1 MCYFLFAITTTLA
14 TAKDSLPKTQN
25 TTKRHDLPP
34 YNRIELN
41 TNHLAHHH
49 ILSL

>member
-14 TAKDSLPKTQN
+14 TAKDSLPKLQN
-25 TTKRHDLPP
+25 TTKRHDSPP
-34 YNRIELN
+34 HNRTELN

-49 ILSL
+49 ILSQ

>member
-1 MCYFLFAITTTLA
+1 MYYFLFAITTTLA
-14 TAKDSLPKTQN
+14 SAKDSLPKLQN

-49 ILSL
+49 ILSQ

>member
-1 MCYFLFAITTTLA
+1 MYYFLFATTSMLA

-25 TTKRHDLPP
+25 TTKRHDSPP
-34 YNRIELN
+34 HNRTELN

-49 ILSL
+49 ILSQ